1 MSHYPCNIVPPLQST
16 VQAAEETA
24 GGVDGHQRHC
34 LERGH
39 RPEPQGINSRV
50 CYVSIDHFVVIRR
63 IPRLYLENHKRFAG
77 ILMAKV

>member
-50 CYVSIDHFVVIRR
+50 CYVDVNFYFTPI
-63 IPRLYLENHKRFAG
+63 NA
-77 ILMAKV
+77 